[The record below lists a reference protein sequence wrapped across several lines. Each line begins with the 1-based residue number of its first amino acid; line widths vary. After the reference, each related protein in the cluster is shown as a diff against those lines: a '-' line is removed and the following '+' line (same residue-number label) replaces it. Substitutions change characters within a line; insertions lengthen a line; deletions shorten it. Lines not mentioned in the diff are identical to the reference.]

1 MELAVSGVLTL
12 LHSQVQMY
20 QYQTADCLSEPEDPV
35 ATPPQILREDQLG
48 ETVQISPQAIRLNLR
63 TGEPQTFTLSVKPA
77 RNYPLDMYFLMDL
90 SGSQASDL
98 DSLKDLSNSITDELQ
113 RLSSQFTLGFGSF
126 VDKIAYPFAST
137 LQNGSDY
144 LTRHLGNMVT
154 ECANGRA
161 SCEPTY
167 VYRHHL
173 PLTSDSGQLREV
185 LEDVTIRGNLDAP
198 EATLEALLQSVV
210 CLDEVGWRNGSLR
223 IVMVLTDA
231 GFKTAL
237 DGRIAALVTRNDGEC
252 HLEPEE
258 GFYDYSRS
266 HEQVRNVCVY
276 V

>member
-144 LTRHLGNMVT
+144 LTRHLGNMV
-154 ECANGRA
+154 
-161 SCEPTY
+161 Y
-167 VYRHHL
+167 
-173 PLTSDSGQLREV
+173 
-185 LEDVTIRGNLDAP
+185 VTI
-198 EATLEALLQSVV
+198 
-210 CLDEVGWRNGSLR
+210 
-223 IVMVLTDA
+223 
-231 GFKTAL
+231 F
-237 DGRIAALVTRNDGEC
+237 
-252 HLEPEE
+252 
-258 GFYDYSRS
+258 
-266 HEQVRNVCVY
+266 
-276 V
+276 